1 MVHSPSAS
9 EEKSTPP
16 TGNPW
21 MSAALLTL
29 FVGFLGGL
37 GLQSILESRPL
48 AESFLS
54 TEAWTG
60 LIAGIGGELLK
71 ETTPAGGIRI
81 LGALA
86 PLLPCLII
94 IYAIIGL
101 PLLKLAVVKRDSF
114 KQTAPDALRK
124 SAKYWGIFA
133 VWSLLWLVALIVQIL
148 PLAELLQGTAV
159 FWLALSMAGT
169 VFELLP
175 VESAHEKPATAQKRN
190 IPWPLIAGMAI
201 YVLVFTA
208 MNWGLWFNL
217 RLPHGDSAM
226 YEEHLWNVLHGKG
239 FRSYLDQGLFWG
251 EHIQFVHLLL
261 IPLYWLWPSHL
272 LLELCESVVLAV
284 GAIPV
289 FWLGRR
295 ASGSRTA
302 GLWLAGA
309 YLLYFP
315 LQFLDIAVDLKTFR
329 PIAFGVAPVLFA
341 LDQLERRRYLPAS
354 LLLLFSLT
362 CKEDYAIVIFSIG
375 LVLVAQRAWPWIVSK
390 WTKSETET
398 NDIDP
403 FAWKY
408 GVGCLPFGPVY
419 LWSAL
424 KLIRSFR
431 SGVEVHYAGYF
442 SKFGES
448 PAEIVWTM
456 LTDPGLLAG
465 ELLTGTSFIYA
476 LAILIPL
483 GCLPLRAPLRLLGC
497 LPLFVLLCLNE
508 LATDPRHHFHAP
520 LVPLLFWAAAGGL
533 RARSLLKTN
542 QNQSQEIPEATS
554 ERRGEWAW
562 ACGFATCIWFSL
574 SPLGIAFWDSG
585 SRWNAAEL
593 YIPDERAA
601 AIDEIVELIPQS
613 ARVAST
619 DYVHPRF
626 THHERSYDYSEYAR
640 RVAGYEDKVP
650 DDTDYIVIDTG
661 HPYST
666 VKSLADVRE
675 LQTEPERWEV
685 IRGEG
690 YFLVLRRR

>member
-1 MVHSPSAS
+1 MTHSPPAS

-16 TGNPW
+16 AGSSWT
-21 MSAALLTL
+21 AAGLLAFL
-29 FVGFLGGL
+29 VGFFAAL
-37 GLQSILESRPL
+37 GLQSILESRSL
-48 AESFLS
+48 AESFVS
-54 TEAWTG
+54 TSAWQTVVNS
-60 LIAGIGGELLK
+60 IGGELTI
-71 ETTPAGGIRI
+71 ETLPDGREQTT
-81 LGALA
+81 GALA
-86 PLLPCLII
+86 PLWPCMTVVF
-94 IYAIIGL
+94 
-101 PLLKLAVVKRDSF
+101 LLLF
-114 KQTAPDALRK
+114 APVANARFTRGDFSYRGPEALRR
-124 SAKYWGIFA
+124 SGRWWSIFA
-133 VWSLLWLVALIVQIL
+133 AWSLLWLVALIGQIL
-148 PLAELLQGTAV
+148 PLAELLQGTVV
-159 FWLALSMAGT
+159 FWFSLSLAGT
-169 VFELLP
+169 VYELLP
-175 VESAHEKPATAQKRN
+175 AASEKDADKETSRPQL
-190 IPWPLIAGMAI
+190 PWRLIAGMGV
-201 YVLVFTA
+201 YVLIFTA

-251 EHIQFVHLLL
+251 EHIQFVHLFL

-272 LLELCESVVLAV
+272 LLELCESVALSI

-315 LQFLDIAVDLKTFR
+315 LQFLDIAIDLKTFR

-362 CKEDYAIVIFSIG
+362 SKEDYAIVIFSIG

-408 GVGCLPFGPVY
+408 GVGCLLFGPVY

-448 PAEIVWTM
+448 PSEIAWTM

-465 ELLTGTSFIYA
+465 ELLTGTSLIYA

-497 LPLFVLLCLNE
+497 LPMFVLLCLNE

-520 LVPLLFWAAAGGL
+520 LIPLLFWAAAGGL
-533 RARSLLKTN
+533 RDWSFLKTG
-542 QNQSQEIPEATS
+542 QNRSSAEKTNGGICRGKWALACGLATS
-554 ERRGEWAW
+554 L
-562 ACGFATCIWFSL
+562 WFSL
-574 SPLGIAFWDSG
+574 SPLGVTFWDPG
-585 SRWNAAEL
+585 SRWYAAEL
-593 YIPDERAA
+593 YLPDERAA

-640 RVAGYEDKVP
+640 RVAGYEDRVP
-650 DDTDYIVIDTG
+650 EDTDYIVIDTG

-666 VKSLADVRE
+666 VKSLADIRE
-675 LQTEPERWEV
+675 LQNEPENWEV
-685 IRGEG
+685 VRGEG
-690 YFLVLRRR
+690 YFLVLKRR